1 MYRKAIAELLET
13 TMGHKNKDALL
24 LRLARSPWT
33 EEANGFII
41 MIGSPCSLPVQLSQK
56 KRGNNKGPIDFI

>member
-1 MYRKAIAELLET
+1 
-13 TMGHKNKDALL
+13 MGHKNKD
-24 LRLARSPWT
+24 ARSPWT